1 MHFPCSLPSSSQ
13 INRDADKLKRHVFI
27 QLGVKGVHFANK
39 LEEYR
44 DNEDCHGG
52 LGVRQVTVGGSS
64 SFQDQEV
71 PGRGEQLW
79 QGSD

>member
-1 MHFPCSLPSSSQ
+1 MHFPCSLPPSTQ
-13 INRDADKLKRHVFI
+13 IDGDADKLKRHVFI
-27 QLGVKGVHFANK
+27 QFGVKGVHFESK
-39 LEEYR
+39 LEKYR
-44 DNEDCHGG
+44 DNEDCHGW
-52 LGVRQVTVGGSS
+52 LGVRQVTVVSS